1 MYSPRYSQ
9 KSWRVPVGRDPTK
22 VDKIVMDKMAKRMDE
37 QERRMDEK
45 DGEIETLKGIMDE
58 KDGEIE
64 TLKGRMDTQ
73 DREMK
78 RLERKNKALEEAR
91 KYDRN
96 RIKNIEDSIEP
107 RRRSRRLQDAELA
120 QQTKMLNDRTF
131 DKRLI
136 KRLDFKP
143 DVLKKF
149 VREGTYHNATEWRQY
164 VQFSKR
170 KGILSTSSALY
181 KNPEQS
187 PRDLRLYILRLY
199 NTRK

>member
-1 MYSPRYSQ
+1 MYSPRSSQ

-22 VDKIVMDKMAKRMDE
+22 VDKIEMDKLVKRIDE

-45 DGEIETLKGIMDE
+45 DGQ
-58 KDGEIE
+58 IE
-64 TLKGRMDTQ
+64 TLKGRMDEK
-73 DREMK
+73 DGKIE
-78 RLERKNKALEEAR
+78 RLERKNKALEEVR

-107 RRRSRRLQDAELA
+107 RRRSKRLQDAGLA
-120 QQTKMLNDRTF
+120 QQTKMLKDETF
-131 DKRLI
+131 VKRLI
-136 KRLDFKP
+136 KSLDFKP

-149 VREGTYHNATEWRQY
+149 VREGTYHNATEWPQY
-164 VQFSKR
+164 VTFTKYKKYLSK
-170 KGILSTSSALY
+170 SSVFY

>member
-1 MYSPRYSQ
+1 M
-9 KSWRVPVGRDPTK
+9 GRDPTK

-45 DGEIETLKGIMDE
+45 DGEIETLKGRI
-58 KDGEIE
+58 
-64 TLKGRMDTQ
+64 DTQ

-149 VREGTYHNATEWRQY
+149 VREGTYHNATEWPQY
-164 VQFSKR
+164 VIFSKR

-187 PRDLRLYILRLY
+187 PRELRLYILRLY